1 MIHRRRRGW
10 GKQRFLVAVAALLV
24 LMSACRPALLDPP
37 RTATLTAVVENTRTP
52 AAPVELPAPTPTGQP
67 VGTSGSIESPPTNPE
82 LVFWG
87 LQQSNAE
94 SEALQAIVD
103 GFNAEND
110 INVELF
116 LVEPQLLS
124 NLMHTAVISDSFELP
139 DLVML
144 PLEFTAGWVEQG
156 ILNSQAATTAVNA
169 LDPATFDQDALRL
182 VETEAGYAAVP
193 SDGWQQLLVY
203 RQDWFAERGLAP
215 PISYTAMIS
224 AGAVI
229 SNSTALI
236 AGYNMPTESSLLATT
251 RAFEQMALANGCQ
264 LIDAK
269 GELLILSPAC
279 QEALEFYRR
288 LCNSLCP
295 PGVQTEIS
303 ANNSYLSGRAGMVLA
318 SPALLA
324 QMAGLDPLST
334 DPCPECVGQPD
345 YLANN
350 SGILTELQGSV
361 PGAAAANLGN
371 VIYLGVTT
379 AADPGAAAAFLEYWY
394 EDGYLTWLS
403 AHPELKVPMRRG
415 TPDEPDRFVAAWHD
429 LPLRSGSAS
438 LAEIYGDEVADLLA
452 SNVVN
457 PERWGFGNGQGS
469 LVSEV
474 YESLMFSALL
484 QELLSGYYSSDRAA
498 IEGYKR
504 LVELIPDY
512 AYYVD
517 PEPTPE
523 AEDDA

>member
-1 MIHRRRRGW
+1 LAG
-10 GKQRFLVAVAALLV
+10 LAALLV
-24 LMSACRPALLDPP
+24 FMTACRPALMDPP
-37 RTATLTAVVENTRTP
+37 RTATMAAVIEKTPTP
-52 AAPVELPAPTPTGQP
+52 AAPVELPAPTPTGLP
-67 VGTSGSIESPPTNPE
+67 IGTAGAIESAPANPE

-87 LQQSNAE
+87 LQRSNAE
-94 SEALQAIVD
+94 AEALRTIVD

-116 LVEPQLLS
+116 LVEPQLLAG
-124 NLMHTAVISDSFELP
+124 LMRTAVISDSFQLP
-139 DLVML
+139 DVVML

-156 ILNSQAATTAVNA
+156 ILSSQAATAAINR
-169 LDPATFDQDALRL
+169 LDPGTFDPDALGL
-182 VETEAGYAAVP
+182 VETEGGYAAAP

-203 RQDWFAERGLAP
+203 RQDWFEARDLAP

-229 SNSTALI
+229 SDSTALI
-236 AGYNMPTESSLLATT
+236 AGYNMPTESTLLATT

-269 GELLILSPAC
+269 GELLLLSPAC

-303 ANNSYLSGRAGMVLA
+303 ANNSYLSGRAGMVLT

-324 QMAGLDPLST
+324 QMAGLDPQGP

-345 YLANN
+345 YLADH
-350 SGILTELQGSV
+350 SGIVTQLRGSG
-361 PGAAAANLGN
+361 PDAEAANLGN
-371 VIYLGVTT
+371 VTYLGVTS
-379 AADPGAAAAFLEYWY
+379 AADPAAAATFLEYWF
-394 EDGYLTWLS
+394 EDGYLTWLA
-403 AHPELKVPMRRG
+403 AHPEMKTPMRRG
-415 TPDEPDRFVAAWHD
+415 TADDPGRFVTAWRD
-429 LPLRSGSAS
+429 LPLRPGSAS
-438 LAEIYGDEVADLLA
+438 LAEIYGEAVAEQLTN
-452 SNVVN
+452 NVVN
-457 PERWGFGNGQGS
+457 PARWGFGNGQGG

-484 QELLSGYYSSDRAA
+484 QELLSGYYTSDRAA

-504 LVELIPDY
+504 LVDLIPDY

-523 AEDDA
+523 ADDA